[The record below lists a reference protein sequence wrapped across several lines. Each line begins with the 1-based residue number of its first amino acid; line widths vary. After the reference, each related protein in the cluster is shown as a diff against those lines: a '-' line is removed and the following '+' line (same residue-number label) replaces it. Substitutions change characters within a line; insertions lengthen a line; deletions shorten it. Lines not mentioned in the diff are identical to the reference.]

1 MKTYFSPPLLGG
13 FFIIL
18 VLLSSCSSKKV
29 SPDVLLWVD
38 GEPVKISELIE
49 EYRFSRPF
57 KDISVTNDSEF
68 LWDPT
73 LKDIREKILQKV
85 VEKKILLKLAE
96 KKNINISDRELKNR
110 IAFYTGEMN
119 GVELE
124 RLLYR
129 ANIDKKKWITKIK
142 EEMIIRNY
150 LEKYIFS
157 QITVTP
163 KDVKKYYDDNK
174 SQFKLK
180 EGMKLISMLFKTRL
194 DAEKA
199 LKEIKNKETFINF
212 SNKEYHDN
220 YNESVVYYKNDIP
233 KNIWDIL
240 VKYKKGSISK
250 IIFFNGGYYI
260 FYIEDKFVPKELS
273 FDEVKEKIAKRCL
286 ERKKDSYYKNWLE
299 NLKKTTKIRINK
311 IYRGKL

>member
-1 MKTYFSPPLLGG
+1 
-13 FFIIL
+13 
-18 VLLSSCSSKKV
+18 
-29 SPDVLLWVD
+29 
-38 GEPVKISELIE
+38 
-49 EYRFSRPF
+49 
-57 KDISVTNDSEF
+57 
-68 LWDPT
+68 
-73 LKDIREKILQKV
+73 
-85 VEKKILLKLAE
+85 
-96 KKNINISDRELKNR
+96 
-110 IAFYTGEMN
+110 
-119 GVELE
+119 
-124 RLLYR
+124 LLYR

-220 YNESVVYYKNDIP
+220 YNESVVYYKNDIADHLWKDVFRNRDRMLKKMTRRVSLNDMAELKP
-233 KNIWDIL
+233 HRLRHFYMKSGHPIYIAKYGHM
-240 VKYKKGSISK
+240 VACEESVPVAYRHEYKKHFEG
-250 IIFFNGGYYI
+250 FLMR
-260 FYIEDKFVPKELS
+260 VPKGKGLRYS
-273 FDEVKEKIAKRCL
+273 LFKLQHLILDECRDANSDREVLPHVITYVREGEFRGHVGRQILYNGKICESL
-286 ERKKDSYYKNWLE
+286 Y
-299 NLKKTTKIRINK
+299 
-311 IYRGKL
+311 